1 MIPKIIHQI
10 YGIYQDGKPMP
21 EKWLKFSKNIKNSNS
36 NWEYKLW
43 DHKDCIKLLEEHYP
57 WFLEIYKNY
66 KYPIQKADAIRPF
79 ILYHYGGIYLD
90 LDYNCLK
97 KLDTYFNKDGV
108 YILES
113 SHFGMT
119 NSLMASSKN
128 HLFWK
133 IVMKR
138 IS

>member
-10 YGIYQDGKPMP
+10 YWDFTENNKQIP
-21 EKWLKFSKNIKNSNS
+21 EEWLKFSKNIKNSNS

-43 DHKDCIKLLEEHYP
+43 DYKDCIKLLEEHYP

-90 LDYNCLK
+90 LDYN
-97 KLDTYFNKDGV
+97 
-108 YILES
+108 
-113 SHFGMT
+113 
-119 NSLMASSKN
+119 
-128 HLFWK
+128 
-133 IVMKR
+133 
-138 IS
+138 